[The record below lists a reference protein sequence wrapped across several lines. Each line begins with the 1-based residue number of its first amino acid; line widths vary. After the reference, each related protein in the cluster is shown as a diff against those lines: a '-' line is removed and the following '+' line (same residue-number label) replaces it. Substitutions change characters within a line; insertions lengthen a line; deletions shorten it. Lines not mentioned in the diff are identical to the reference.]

1 MKPLTPDQAYARL
14 ARLCSRTEYAPA
26 QCLARMQAW
35 GVPAQQAGEV
45 LQRLV
50 DERFVDESRF
60 ARAFTND
67 SVRFIRHGRIKIAY
81 ALRQKGVSANV
92 IAEAME
98 PNVLRYEPHLALFV
112 PDDDALLFY
121 RAIARYAAA
130 SLVNGGCLYFEINP
144 LFARGTA
151 DVLEQAGFADVHIV
165 RDFYGR
171 ERFAWAVNDN
181 NNETVNT

>member
-1 MKPLTPDQAYARL
+1 MKPLTPDQAYTRL
-14 ARLCSRTEYAPA
+14 ARMCSRTEYAPA

-67 SVRFIRHGRIKIAY
+67 SVRFSRHGRIKIAY

-92 IAEAME
+92 IAEAIGQI
-98 PNVLRYEPHLALFV
+98 
-112 PDDDALLFY
+112 DDEEYARILESLLESRARTLNAASRTDAMGKLL
-121 RAIARYAAA
+121 RYAAQRGFEQN
-130 SLVNGGCLYFEINP
+130 LVYPVVQRL
-144 LFARGTA
+144 A
-151 DVLEQAGFADVHIV
+151 D
-165 RDFYGR
+165 R
-171 ERFAWAVNDN
+171 WNDDTTSYD
-181 NNETVNT
+181 EY